1 MSAFRLPFSFDP
13 QQLQADLQQVAAEE
27 WIGHYRNDEYEGDWA
42 LAPLRSVAG
51 HPAVIHASPIGPKED
66 FYKNTPLLERC
77 SYFKQVLAQLK
88 CRLGSAR
95 LMRLGAGARILE
107 HSDDM
112 GQGAVTEVRL
122 HIPVQTNDQ
131 VRFMVDHQPV
141 IMQVGEMWYADFSK
155 LHSVENNGAEPRIH
169 LVVDCLLNDWLKNTL
184 ITCQISQFL
193 QRIGIETRFEPVPA
207 DAFLPGISIKNGIVS
222 IDLDQLKYPGD
233 ILHEAGHIAVT
244 PAPAR
249 ATMTMDATENDPQA
263 MGQEIATI
271 IWSYAALQEIGLPA
285 DVVFHPHGY
294 KGCSDW
300 HIENFTTGNY
310 VGLPLLKWMGMTDDA
325 FPKMLRWLR

>member
-13 QQLQADLQQVAAEE
+13 QQLQADLQQVATEE
-27 WIGHYRNDEYEGDWA
+27 WIRHYRNEEYEGDWA

-51 HPAVIHASPIGPKED
+51 HPAVIHATPIGLKDD

-77 SYFKQVLAQLK
+77 AYFKAILAQFK
-88 CRLGSAR
+88 CPLGSAR

-107 HSDDM
+107 HSDYM
-112 GQGAVTEVRL
+112 GEDAVQEVRL
-122 HIPVQTNDQ
+122 HIPVQTNNQ
-131 VRFMVDHQPV
+131 VRFMVDHTPV
-141 IMQVGEMWYADFSK
+141 VMQIGECWYADFSK
-155 LHSVENNGAEPRIH
+155 PHRVDNNGTAPRIH
-169 LVVDCLLNDWLKNTL
+169 LVIDCLLNDWLKNMLLTS
-184 ITCQISQFL
+184 QISHFL
-193 QRIGIETRFEPVPA
+193 QSIGIETRFEPVST
-207 DAFLPGISIKNGIVS
+207 DAFLPGISIENGIVS

-233 ILHEAGHIAVT
+233 VLHEAGHIAVT
-244 PAPAR
+244 PAPQR
-249 ATMTMDATENDPQA
+249 ASITLNATENDPQA

-271 IWSYAALQEIGLPA
+271 VWSYAALKAIGLPEN
-285 DVVFHPHGY
+285 VVFHPHGY

-300 HIENFTTGNY
+300 HIDNFTTGNY